1 MEETSYNGERAYFL
15 VNAYSGRRL
24 YAQADKVGEDA
35 VGSGVGT
42 KWDDQKWF
50 LDFENNY
57 IDVAMHNNLFSH

>member
-1 MEETSYNGERAYFL
+1 M
-15 VNAYSGRRL
+15 NAYSGRRL